1 MLQKIT
7 FLILFLTNQNSKK
20 MAMPKIEVV
29 KEVPQCTLGEAP
41 HWCPEEQVLY
51 FVMKY
56 DIVFAFFQ
64 IAIEYKMRNNY
75 LLYQR

>member
-1 MLQKIT
+1 MSASKDHISD
-7 FLILFLTNQNSKK
+7 FLTKLNSKK

-51 FVMKY
+51 FV
-56 DIVFAFFQ
+56 DIIKGAIHNLRLQNFQ
-64 IAIEYKMRNNY
+64 NFSALPPR
-75 LLYQR
+75 